1 MPQHVYVFLRKVL
14 ATPFYMV
21 LSSGVQ
27 CASYIQSSDTF
38 VLCIYP
44 GWFCAFLL
52 DLSPRGPC
60 AGESRPQGR
69 AAGGQPLTIFGP
81 H

>member
-1 MPQHVYVFLRKVL
+1 MPQYVYVFLRKVL

-27 CASYIQSSDTF
+27 CAYNLVIHLCCAYILVGS
-38 VLCIYP
+38 VLFYLI
-44 GWFCAFLL
+44 FLPEAHVPENL
-52 DLSPRGPC
+52 ILKG
-60 AGESRPQGR
+60 GR
-69 AAGGQPLTIFGP
+69 LGDN

>member
-1 MPQHVYVFLRKVL
+1 MPQYGYVFLRKVL

-38 VLCIYP
+38 VLCITACILVGSVLFYLI
-44 GWFCAFLL
+44 FLPEAHVPENL
-52 DLSPRGPC
+52 ILKG
-60 AGESRPQGR
+60 GR
-69 AAGGQPLTIFGP
+69 LGDN